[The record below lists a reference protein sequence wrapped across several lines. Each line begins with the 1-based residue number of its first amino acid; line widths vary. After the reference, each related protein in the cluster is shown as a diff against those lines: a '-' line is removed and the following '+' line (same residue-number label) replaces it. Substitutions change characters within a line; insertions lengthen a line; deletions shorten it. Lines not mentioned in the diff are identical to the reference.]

1 MTDASKNTP
10 IQNRYAQQFAADR
23 EANHKEQESIAA
35 QITELQGRLK
45 QLKADEVL
53 LSDMQGLVGP
63 PAEQQSAPALLKT
76 DALAEA
82 APTQAV
88 PPPRHKTVTKTTAA
102 ASRGKKTARAKAP
115 GKVTQS
121 APKKAAAKKTA
132 TKTDATNAA
141 EPSLSELVLGLLL
154 AHAGEPRITR
164 EVHAD
169 LETAHP
175 KRATTIQTVRN
186 ILDSLANKKI
196 IEKEKKQGSAMYTA
210 PKPTKITPT
219 TETATDNPNK
229 KTPATA
235 QMY

>member
-1 MTDASKNTP
+1 MADASENTP

-23 EANHKEQESIAA
+23 EANRKEQESVCA

-45 QLKADEVL
+45 QLKADELL

-63 PAEQQSAPALLKT
+63 PSEQQSTPAVLEADAP
-76 DALAEA
+76 AEA
-82 APTQAV
+82 ASPQAV
-88 PPPRHKTVTKTTAA
+88 PPPRQETHTKATAA
-102 ASRGKKTARAKAP
+102 SSPTKKTARAKAP
-115 GKVTQS
+115 GKVPQS

-132 TKTDATNAA
+132 TKTDAKKSA
-141 EPSLSELVLGLLL
+141 EPSLNELVLGLLL

-169 LETAHP
+169 LEAAHP

-186 ILDSLANKKI
+186 ILDGLANKAV

-210 PKPTKITPT
+210 PKPAEDTPPSKTTTDDLNEKI
-219 TETATDNPNK
+219 
-229 KTPATA
+229 PATA
-235 QMY
+235 